1 MHKKNNNSLT
11 KNFIQGLR
19 PLANTLPQQIKK
31 ILKKNGF
38 NLSSLVDNWTKIVG
52 SEISN
57 NCYPLNIKARGST
70 KEVTLILN
78 VIHGKEIDIE
88 YNKINI
94 IDKINSYFG
103 YSFIKNIQIKILNSK
118 FSSLKNNTIIDKK
131 RGNFDYNLKKIE
143 DINLKNKLQNLI
155 NAFNEKNKYIF
166 LILLFALTQIFV
178 TTNSSGEALKIGN
191 ENAKITVKVFSSL
204 TCPHCASFHKKI
216 FES

>member
-118 FSSLKNNTIIDKK
+118 FSNLKKNTIIDKK

-155 NAFNEKNKYIF
+155 NAFNEKK
-166 LILLFALTQIFV
+166 
-178 TTNSSGEALKIGN
+178 
-191 ENAKITVKVFSSL
+191 
-204 TCPHCASFHKKI
+204 
-216 FES
+216 